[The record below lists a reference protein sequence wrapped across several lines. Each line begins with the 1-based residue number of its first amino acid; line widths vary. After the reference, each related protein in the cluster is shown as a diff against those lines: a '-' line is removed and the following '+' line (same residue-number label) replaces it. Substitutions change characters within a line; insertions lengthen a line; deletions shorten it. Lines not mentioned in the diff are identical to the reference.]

1 MAISMGSSGRTE
13 LSDINVTP
21 MIDVLLVLLVIFMIV
36 QPLLQKSIDVQ
47 LPKEERTPNAD
58 QFPRIVLEMA
68 PDGTMN
74 INQQPVAPGGLE
86 AKLREIYTGRDDRVL
101 FIKVGDNVV
110 YENVIKAMD
119 AARGAGIMVL
129 GAVL

>member
-1 MAISMGSSGRTE
+1 MAIQMGSSGRTE
-13 LSDINVTP
+13 VSDINVTP

-36 QPLLQKSIDVQ
+36 QPLLQKAIDVQ
-47 LPKEERTPNAD
+47 LPKEERTQNAD

-68 PDGTMN
+68 ADGTMN
-74 INQQPVAPGGLE
+74 INQQPVTASALE

-101 FIKVGDNVV
+101 FIKVADDVV
-110 YENVIKAMD
+110 YEKVIKAMD